1 MVHELYAYYMKS
13 IDMYYIV
20 RVYVL
25 HENVSNQQKYRVGG
39 NFYMICGSS

>member
-1 MVHELYAYYMKS
+1 MKS

-25 HENVSNQQKYRVGG
+25 HENVSNVSNQQKYQA
-39 NFYMICGSS
+39 

>member
-20 RVYVL
+20 RVVYDTV
-25 HENVSNQQKYRVGG
+25 RVA
-39 NFYMICGSS
+39 